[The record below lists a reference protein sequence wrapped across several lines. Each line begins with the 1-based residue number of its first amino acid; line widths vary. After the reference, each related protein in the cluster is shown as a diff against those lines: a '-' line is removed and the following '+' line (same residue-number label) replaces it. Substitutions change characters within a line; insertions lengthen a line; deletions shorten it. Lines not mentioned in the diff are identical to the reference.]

1 MINLSVNALDV
12 AIDTGK
18 FSDGALRLKLSGVL
32 PRHVESAIIR
42 VTADTDPQNQFFEV
56 ACVVSVLR
64 WINPRIRITLFM
76 PYLPYARQ
84 DRRMVTNDAFTLK
97 VYANQLNAL
106 ELDSVLVF
114 DAHSDVGPGL
124 VENCVNIP
132 QNRLLQVN
140 PWHYGLTAGDDIVIV
155 SPDAGALKKIH
166 GIQKVIPNIGLV
178 VLDKERNVETGEIVG
193 MRIVDST
200 LQSLEDRRC
209 VIFDDICDGGMTF
222 IGAAT
227 ALKKAGSKSVELVV
241 THGIFSKGYDHLL
254 QNGVDKIY
262 TTDSVAFCEKP
273 HVDHPQVRIYNC
285 DHLMRTLNYL

>member
-124 VENCVNIP
+124 IENCVNIP

-140 PWHYGLTAGDDIVIV
+140 PWHYGLTVGDDIVIV

-227 ALKKAGSKSVELVV
+227 ALKKAGAKSVELVV

-262 TTDSVAFCEKP
+262 TTDSVEFCEKP
-273 HVDHPQVRIYNC
+273 DYGHPQIRIYSC

>member
-124 VENCVNIP
+124 IENCVNIP

-200 LQSLEDRRC
+200 LQSLEDRRH
-209 VIFDDICDGGMTF
+209 
-222 IGAAT
+222 AA
-227 ALKKAGSKSVELVV
+227 L
-241 THGIFSKGYDHLL
+241 
-254 QNGVDKIY
+254 
-262 TTDSVAFCEKP
+262 
-273 HVDHPQVRIYNC
+273 
-285 DHLMRTLNYL
+285 

>member
-32 PRHVESAIIR
+32 PRNVESAIIR

-84 DRRMVTNDAFTLK
+84 DRRMVANDAFTLK

-124 VENCVNIP
+124 IENCVNIP

-227 ALKKAGSKSVELVV
+227 ALKKAGAKSVELVV

>member
-84 DRRMVTNDAFTLK
+84 DRRMVANDAFTLK

-124 VENCVNIP
+124 IENCVNIP

-227 ALKKAGSKSVELVV
+227 ALKKAGAKSVELVV